1 MTQKDKMLQMV
12 LDDPRLQ
19 EFYEYT
25 RKEYDEGVYEAINSD
40 NAVVASVAKIIVEL
54 NASDDPS
61 EQKRVYQTIFKYLND
76 NLLAWLLKT

>member
-76 NLLAWLLKT
+76 NLLA

>member
-25 RKEYDEGVYEAINSD
+25 RKEYDEGIYEAINSD

-76 NLLAWLLKT
+76 NLLA

>member
-19 EFYEYT
+19 EFYEYS
-25 RKEYDEGVYEAINSD
+25 RKDYDEDIYEAINSD
-40 NAVVASVAKIIVEL
+40 NAIVASVAKIIVEL
-54 NASDDPS
+54 NGSDDPS

-76 NLLAWLLKT
+76 KLLV

>member
-19 EFYEYT
+19 EFYEYS
-25 RKEYDEGVYEAINSD
+25 RKDYDEDIYEAINSD
-40 NAVVASVAKIIVEL
+40 NAIVASVAKIIVEL
-54 NASDDPS
+54 NGSDDPS

-76 NLLAWLLKT
+76 NLLA

>member
-19 EFYEYT
+19 ELYEYT
-25 RKEYDEGVYEAINSD
+25 RKDYDEGVYVAINSD
-40 NAVVASVAKIIVEL
+40 NAVVAAVARIIVEL
-54 NASDDPS
+54 NGSDDPS

-76 NLLAWLLKT
+76 NLLA

>member
-19 EFYEYT
+19 ELYEYS
-25 RKEYDEGVYEAINSD
+25 RKDYDEGIYEAINSD

-54 NASDDPS
+54 NGSDDPS

-76 NLLAWLLKT
+76 KLLV

>member
-19 EFYEYT
+19 ELYEYSH
-25 RKEYDEGVYEAINSD
+25 KDYDEGVYEAINSD
-40 NAVVASVAKIIVEL
+40 NAIVASVAKIIIEL
-54 NASDDPS
+54 NGSDDPS

-76 NLLAWLLKT
+76 RLLA

>member
-1 MTQKDKMLQMV
+1 MTQKDKMPQMV

-40 NAVVASVAKIIVEL
+40 NAIVASVAKIIVEF
-54 NASDDPS
+54 NGSDDPS

-76 NLLAWLLKT
+76 NLLA

>member
-25 RKEYDEGVYEAINSD
+25 RKDYDEGIYEAINSD
-40 NAVVASVAKIIVEL
+40 NAIVASVAKIIVEL
-54 NASDDPS
+54 NGSDDPA
-61 EQKRVYQTIFKYLND
+61 EQNRVYKTIFKYLND
-76 NLLAWLLKT
+76 RLLA